1 MLLVGLAERA
11 LPLLEPMGPLQLLA
25 GQAAVCLHL
34 ERMAAERAE
43 RLAAERVRA
52 AKLVARKIAHEINN
66 PVAILRNYLRILDRK
81 SGRGEPIAEELAI
94 LDSEMERIGRITLD
108 LEQLAL
114 AQVIARPD
122 QGELHPRIKDILRMF
137 RGSLPED
144 NSITLSFRPWPE
156 PLSVRADTDRLR
168 QILLNLLAN
177 ALDAVSGGGTITVRT
192 EPGPEMV
199 WVRVEDT
206 GPGIDPALQAG
217 LFEDGVS
224 GKEGRHGGF
233 GLAIVRSLAEQM
245 GGTVGC
251 DSRPGGTVFTLTL
264 PV

>member
-1 MLLVGLAERA
+1 
-11 LPLLEPMGPLQLLA
+11 
-25 GQAAVCLHL
+25 
-34 ERMAAERAE
+34 
-43 RLAAERVRA
+43 
-52 AKLVARKIAHEINN
+52 
-66 PVAILRNYLRILDRK
+66 
-81 SGRGEPIAEELAI
+81 
-94 LDSEMERIGRITLD
+94 
-108 LEQLAL
+108 
-114 AQVIARPD
+114 
-122 QGELHPRIKDILRMF
+122 MF

-156 PLSVRADTDRLR
+156 PLSVRANTDRLR
-168 QILLNLLAN
+168 QILLNMLAN

-233 GLAIVRSLAEQM
+233 GLAIVRSLSGVM
-245 GGTVGC
+245 GGTEAC
-251 DSRPGGTVFTLTL
+251 DSRPGGTVFATTLQVIESLVKKDEQLYSLDIARQTGLNIVRWTL
-264 PV
+264 VPRSTRCGRQRPVGLTVSP